1 MAAAPSRPRELG
13 VPGRLRIALIGAGR
27 RGRAHAATI
36 SELPEWYE
44 LAAICDVDEARAR
57 ALADTLA
64 SSPPKPYGHLLECLA
79 RENLDAVAIA
89 TPPETHHLV
98 AKAAADAR
106 AHMLIETPLA
116 LTRAMMDYIAEAV
129 SRAGVQV
136 EVGEN
141 YGRRPAE
148 RLNRQV
154 LEAGFIGKVL
164 HVSAFNAPA
173 NHESAYHTMSLFRL
187 YVGADVEEVQAAGQ
201 AYPLDRSKTG
211 WDAETW
217 VDAVLRFENGVT
229 ASCAY
234 VTSWTAQLRWGR
246 PRITTVE
253 GSEGY
258 VLTSDGVNTV
268 RRLEQG
274 AGMDYPLQVESREVG
289 SRAVPRRF
297 FYETT
302 PAVEVANP
310 LDDHVLTDVDPVGV
324 CDGLGRVAELLAL
337 HRAVTEGV
345 KPEHGIAQA
354 RRSQELGIAIA
365 ESARLGCPLAAKLG
379 AETSWERDQH
389 AALRR
394 EWNADPLKD
403 VDLILKR

>member
-1 MAAAPSRPRELG
+1 MSAAPR
-13 VPGRLRIALIGAGR
+13 RLRIALIGAGR

-44 LAAICDVDEARAR
+44 LAAVCDVDEARAVE
-57 ALADTLA
+57 LA
-64 SSPPKPYGHLLECLA
+64 SALPGAPRPYLDLTDA
-79 RENLDAVAIA
+79 FSRESLDVVAIA

-116 LTRAMMDYIAEAV
+116 PTRAMMDFIAEAA
-129 SRAGVQV
+129 SRAVVQV

-148 RLNRQV
+148 RLNRQAI
-154 LEAGFIGKVL
+154 EAGLIGKAL

-187 YVGADVEEVQAAGQ
+187 YAGADVEEVQAAGHR
-201 AYPLDRSKTG
+201 YPLDRLTTG
-211 WDAETW
+211 WDAEMW

-229 ASCAY
+229 ASCGY

-246 PRITTVE
+246 PRITTVD

-258 VLTSDGVNTV
+258 VLTSDGVNTLH
-268 RRLEQG
+268 RLEKG
-274 AGMDYPLQVESREVG
+274 AGIDHPLQVESRQVG
-289 SRAVPRRF
+289 GRAVPRRF

-302 PAVEVANP
+302 PAVEVANA
-310 LDDHVLTDVDPVGV
+310 LDDRVLTDVDPVGV
-324 CDGLGRVAELLAL
+324 CDGLGRAAELLSL
-337 HRAVTEGV
+337 HRAKIGRAHV
-345 KPEHGIAQA
+345 
-354 RRSQELGIAIA
+354 
-365 ESARLGCPLAAKLG
+365 
-379 AETSWERDQH
+379 
-389 AALRR
+389 
-394 EWNADPLKD
+394 
-403 VDLILKR
+403 